1 MKGGRSWRELSE
13 DEDEEDEIG
22 IGIEIGIEMMEEE
35 EEKRTSANEGSC
47 VVSHR
52 YNQKH
57 ELG

>member
-13 DEDEEDEIG
+13 DEEDEIG
-22 IGIEIGIEMMEEE
+22 IGIGIGIEMMEEE

-47 VVSHR
+47 VVSRR